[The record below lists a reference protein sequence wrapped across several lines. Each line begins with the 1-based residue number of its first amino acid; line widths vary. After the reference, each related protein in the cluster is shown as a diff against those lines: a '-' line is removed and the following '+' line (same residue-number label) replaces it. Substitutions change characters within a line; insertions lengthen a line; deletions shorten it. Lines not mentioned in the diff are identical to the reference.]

1 MADAG
6 AKYNRYPGS
15 CADSG
20 LTRSAASR
28 PSTNHHGGLGVACR
42 GMRPFGARH
51 AVGEPTICA
60 GDLEAAVAARASR
73 MRPPDPRDRL
83 PLVPFQAEF
92 GARVGAVRQ
101 PLVGPPRR
109 SGRGLG
115 RLDVVGED
123 ARQHI
128 RGSRCRGL
136 HRDRRRRISGRLL
149 MRIDYRPDVRHRGA
163 STITTWRPSK
173 RGSCST
179 LASLE
184 VSSLTRL
191 RS

>member
-1 MADAG
+1 
-6 AKYNRYPGS
+6 
-15 CADSG
+15 
-20 LTRSAASR
+20 
-28 PSTNHHGGLGVACR
+28 
-42 GMRPFGARH
+42 MRPFGARH

-73 MRPPDPRDRL
+73 TRPPDPRDRL

-123 ARQHI
+123 A
-128 RGSRCRGL
+128 GSTYVD
-136 HRDRRRRISGRLL
+136 RDVAVCTG
-149 MRIDYRPDVRHRGA
+149 IDDVGF
-163 STITTWRPSK
+163 PV
-173 RGSCST
+173 GC
-179 LASLE
+179 
-184 VSSLTRL
+184 
-191 RS
+191 